1 MKENEKK
8 VSDIRQMKDREK
20 SEMEKKAEIKIREL
34 QTHYERIME
43 SKIKEI
49 EENTQFHIEKIKDE
63 ESNLRKYIEQYE
75 NNYMPKIDHEELVT
89 QRDELILS
97 LKKKMEEF

>member
-49 EENTQFHIEKIKDE
+49 EENT
-63 ESNLRKYIEQYE
+63 
-75 NNYMPKIDHEELVT
+75 
-89 QRDELILS
+89 
-97 LKKKMEEF
+97 